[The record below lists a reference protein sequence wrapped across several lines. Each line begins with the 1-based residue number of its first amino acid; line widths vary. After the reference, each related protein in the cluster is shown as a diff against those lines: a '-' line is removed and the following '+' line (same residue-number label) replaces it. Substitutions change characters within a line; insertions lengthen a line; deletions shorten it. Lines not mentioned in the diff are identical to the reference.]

1 MNFFN
6 KLLMD
11 ERGSVSTKRLIS
23 IICAVF
29 ICATLLIN
37 SFSHQEIGPSDK
49 LVDAVMVIC
58 CVAMGA
64 TTFDKFSIKEKVKD
78 QLSKETPSEEEAS

>member
-1 MNFFN
+1 MKFIKN
-6 KLLMD
+6 LLTD
-11 ERGSVSTKRLIS
+11 ERGSLSTKR
-23 IICAVF
+23 IIAILTALF
-29 ICATLLIN
+29 ICVTLLVN

-64 TTFDKFSIKEKVKD
+64 TTFDKFSFKEKV
-78 QLSKETPSEEEAS
+78 ENSEENN